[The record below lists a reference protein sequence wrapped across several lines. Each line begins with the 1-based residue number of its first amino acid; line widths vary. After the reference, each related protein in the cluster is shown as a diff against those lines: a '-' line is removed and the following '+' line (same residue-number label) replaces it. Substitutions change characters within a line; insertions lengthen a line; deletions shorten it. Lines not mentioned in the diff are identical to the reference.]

1 MLSFASM
8 QDFDDFVEDLKSQE
22 QDSSAVID
30 AFIALGIDT
39 SVEQTI
45 NITDYPVCKLMEN
58 SFPGFISAR
67 RIEEDAINA
76 DLNTGGDA
84 FSIIEDAYLKTALN
98 ADMSVHIGTR
108 IFRFFDNGGLVIVL
122 NNDWTAY

>member
-45 NITDYPVCKLMEN
+45 NITDYPVCKLIEN
-58 SFPGFISAR
+58 SFLGFISAR
-67 RIEEDAINA
+67 SIEEDAINA

-84 FSIIEDAYLKTALN
+84 F
-98 ADMSVHIGTR
+98 
-108 IFRFFDNGGLVIVL
+108 
-122 NNDWTAY
+122 